1 MTITTRK
8 LTFAE
13 YLTYDDGTDTRYE
26 LVNGELVA
34 MSLGTGRHG
43 RIIKFIDDALN
54 AEIQRSQLDWTSQ
67 RLTVGVQSPRGY
79 RWDTC
84 RIPDITVLTLEQWA
98 DMDDRE
104 AVILAHQA
112 PPKLVVEVV
121 STSTQTDDYRAKWV
135 EYAALDILE
144 YWIIDPIQNSVTI
157 CVLEQ
162 GRYQDTVYQGS
173 ELIISPTFPNMT
185 LTAEQIL
192 KADS

>member
-1 MTITTRK
+1 MTIAAQK
-8 LTFAE
+8 ITFEE
-13 YLTYDDGTDTRYE
+13 YLQYHDGTNTRYE
-26 LVNGELVA
+26 LVDGELVA

-43 RIIKFIDDALN
+43 KIIKFVDDTLN
-54 AEIQRSQLDWTSQ
+54 AEIQQSQLAWTSQ

-121 STSTQTDDYRAKWV
+121 SPTTQAEDYRAKWV
-135 EYAALDILE
+135 EYSALDMME
-144 YWIIDPIQNSVTI
+144 YWIIDPIQTIVTI
-157 CVLEQ
+157 CVLDQ
-162 GRYQDTVYQGS
+162 GRYQDTAYQGS
-173 ELIISPTFPNMT
+173 DRIISPTFPNLN
-185 LTAEQIL
+185 LTATQIL
-192 KADS
+192 TAAT

>member
-67 RLTVGVQSPRGY
+67 RLTVGVPSPRGY

-84 RIPDITVLTLEQWA
+84 RIPDVVVLTLEQWA

-135 EYAALDILE
+135 EYAALDIFE
-144 YWIIDPIQNSVTI
+144 YWIVDPIQNIVTI

>member
-84 RIPDITVLTLEQWA
+84 RIPDVVVLTLEQWA

-135 EYAALDILE
+135 EYAALDIAE
-144 YWIIDPIQNSVTI
+144 YWIVDPIQNIVTI
-157 CVLEQ
+157 CVLDQ
-162 GRYQDTVYQGS
+162 GRYQDTAYQGS
-173 ELIISPTFPNMT
+173 MAIVSPTFPNLT

-192 KADS
+192 KVDS

>member
-26 LVNGELVA
+26 LVDGELVA

-43 RIIKFIDDALN
+43 RIIKFIDDSLN

-67 RLTVGVQSPRGY
+67 RLTVGVPSPRGY

-84 RIPDITVLTLEQWA
+84 RIPDVVVLTLEQWA